1 MTSHAAMRDKAV
13 ALAKQGLFRVLP
25 IKPGTKAPA
34 CPPSRPRPLKG
45 TYHQHIPSKD
55 PDVVYKLWSAAD
67 GSALAFDIGINCEG
81 KLVLDIDDRDGRT
94 GTESFTKLA
103 AQHGLD
109 LNTVVASTPSGGRH
123 YFYKLPTDIDPT
135 TVGFGSDKLGSGIDH
150 RSYNSL
156 VVAAGTKRASG
167 EYRWVQSPTESD
179 MKEAPRSLV
188 ELCQRPRERKPH
200 DPLVMPGFEVDQDD
214 AVERFREYAINGAP
228 EAIAGAGGRN
238 DTIALLRRAG
248 DYGLMAATAVETLC
262 EPGGWNESKAHP
274 PWDEDELLELAESLE
289 PSRARPIG
297 CDHAFSQFDRV
308 EIEEECEATECD
320 KPSLASGRIN
330 IAAWPSRSLKER
342 QWVVRERILK
352 GNVALL
358 TGDGGVGKTLIALE
372 LAVCLQLN
380 NQQWLRSDVLAQ
392 GPAMVVCCED
402 DEDEFQRRTTAIL
415 AHRGGSI
422 ADIEQNLHLV
432 SLVDRPDRLLAVVDK
447 RDVLVPT
454 PLYKELREWACDVKP
469 ELLVIDNAAD
479 VYGGDEINR
488 TQVNHFVAMLRALA
502 RDADTA
508 VLLNA
513 HPSLQGIATGR
524 GTSGSTQWHN
534 SVRQR
539 MYMRTATKEEG
550 ADKIEGLRMVE
561 TMKKATD
568 QARERGCLCAGTMGY
583 LCR

>member
-1 MTSHAAMRDKAV
+1 
-13 ALAKQGLFRVLP
+13 
-25 IKPGTKAPA
+25 
-34 CPPSRPRPLKG
+34 
-45 TYHQHIPSKD
+45 
-55 PDVVYKLWSAAD
+55 
-67 GSALAFDIGINCEG
+67 
-81 KLVLDIDDRDGRT
+81 
-94 GTESFTKLA
+94 
-103 AQHGLD
+103 
-109 LNTVVASTPSGGRH
+109 
-123 YFYKLPTDIDPT
+123 
-135 TVGFGSDKLGSGIDH
+135 
-150 RSYNSL
+150 
-156 VVAAGTKRASG
+156 
-167 EYRWVQSPTESD
+167 
-179 MKEAPRSLV
+179 
-188 ELCQRPRERKPH
+188 
-200 DPLVMPGFEVDQDD
+200 
-214 AVERFREYAINGAP
+214 
-228 EAIAGAGGRN
+228 
-238 DTIALLRRAG
+238 
-248 DYGLMAATAVETLC
+248 
-262 EPGGWNESKAHP
+262 
-274 PWDEDELLELAESLE
+274 
-289 PSRARPIG
+289 
-297 CDHAFSQFDRV
+297 
-308 EIEEECEATECD
+308 
-320 KPSLASGRIN
+320 
-330 IAAWPSRSLKER
+330 
-342 QWVVRERILK
+342 VVRERILK

-372 LAVCLQLN
+372 LAVCLQLQ
-380 NQQWLRSDVLAQ
+380 NQQWLRSDVLAH

-432 SLVDRPDRLLAVVDK
+432 SLVDRPDRLLAVGDK

-561 TMKKATD
+561 TMKNSYGPAS
-568 QARERGCLCAGTMGY
+568 ALAEWAICAGRRQAGGRPGSGDQHGGSGIIVPSPADHVRGARAY
-583 LCR
+583 GLRHKAGDGLRA